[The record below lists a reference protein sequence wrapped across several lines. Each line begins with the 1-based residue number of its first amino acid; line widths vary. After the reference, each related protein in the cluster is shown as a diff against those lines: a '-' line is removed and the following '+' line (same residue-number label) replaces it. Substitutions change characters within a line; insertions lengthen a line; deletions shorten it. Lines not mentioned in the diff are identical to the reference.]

1 MRRVITILIVVLLST
16 IVAQGQ
22 IRIGGNVYGGGNHA
36 EVRGSTKVTV
46 LKGDIGAVM
55 DPNATRPLADPSGK
69 VFGGARMANVGGSS
83 FVNIDG
89 ENATGYILINQ
100 VFGGNDIAGTIG
112 TAGAVGEEIPAE
124 LTEVQPADGTDEKKN
139 KVDNTFNSYVRIS
152 SKVWM
157 DEEADTVKKYQQS
170 EISTTDPENPAY
182 GKTIN
187 DVKPDPTA
195 KKIYIGQLFGGGNG
209 DFDYEQTAS
218 ETPGKV
224 IHTIYN
230 WSDKSHQYPIAE
242 VITDE
247 GEVGFQLP
255 EQDKTYLE
263 IKGGSIVYG
272 YGGGNNATVKKQN
285 IIHIDN
291 PSAVVNHIKVD
302 AYGNEDDDGT
312 DLLTTARF
320 KEMGINTTFSQP
332 SSGAFQV
339 GRFFGGNNK
348 AEMTIRPTWNLLA
361 GKVRNLYSG
370 GNRGNM
376 TSPEGL
382 LLEIKDYSTLIVD
395 NLYGGCRM
403 ADVKP
408 TVNGKY
414 VPCTNLEGYYFPSEL
429 SARVLVNG
437 GHINNVYGGNDV
449 TGVVYGGNA
458 VGIHTTVY
466 GDVYGGGNGAYPYT
480 DAISEEDETYGDFH
494 YTVTGSSIDALNAFR
509 PNAEQVS
516 LHLWGDSPTK
526 PTVIHGSVFVG
537 GNCASLSVKKGQ
549 PLVELKIGSHVIADN
564 VYLGNNGEGMINQ
577 TYLEKYADGNFS
589 TLNLTNSTAFSD
601 YMEGVAMTLMPSV
614 VFDSKANGDRND
626 YVEYSSYIGS
636 FFCGGNV
643 GSMAIP
649 GKMTFNLNHG
659 LNIYNKFVGGCNN
672 ADIPAQDG
680 LNAAYNGGII
690 GSEEERDNY
699 TDTSGNIKDR
709 LEINFQNMTVV
720 PMRWGNTF
728 APIDEADIIPSDP
741 EAPTTGTLIAGR
753 EYYTSNLQDTKFI
766 AKGDEPVDVNP
777 TSKNKYYKMTEVGK
791 DFEWNTG
798 EYSTDEDEFV
808 SVANANV
815 NKNTRLLNGN
825 VYGGCFNSGH
835 VNGNVILNINDDVV
849 KKDEIFGTGK
859 SGVDFE
865 GQRDDVMTSAMYV
878 YGAGHGKDTEIWG
891 STAINH
897 NNGYAFQLF
906 GGGEQ
911 GAVGKRQ
918 LDANGTPALDTDG
931 NYIYAFDPKYSTT
944 VNLNGTTAVY
954 SHEGT
959 VENLA
964 EAEYLYGGGN
974 EGIVAGNTLV
984 NLGNGRKRLRWYYL
998 WCVRE

>member
-1 MRRVITILIVVLLST
+1 MGHIGLISLMSLFLINLCPTPLL
-16 IVAQGQ
+16 GQ
-22 IRIGGNVYGGGNHA
+22 IKIGGNVYGGGNHA
-36 EVRGSTKVTV
+36 EVQGSTRVTV

-55 DPNATRPLADPSGK
+55 DPNATRPLEDPQGR

-112 TAGAVGEEIPAE
+112 TAGAVKEDIPKE
-124 LTEVQPADGTDEKKN
+124 LTEVGTDEKKN
-139 KVDNTFNSYVRIS
+139 AVDNTFNSYVRIS

-157 DEEADTVKKYQQS
+157 DEEADTIKKYQQS

-187 DVKPDPTA
+187 DVKPDPNA

-209 DFDYEQTAS
+209 DFDYEQTPGPG
-218 ETPGKV
+218 EGKV
-224 IHTIYN
+224 THTIYN
-230 WSDKSHQYPIAE
+230 WSDKSHEYPIAQ
-242 VITDE
+242 VITE
-247 GEVGFQLP
+247 AGEVGFQLP
-255 EQDKTYLE
+255 EQNKTYLE

-272 YGGGNNATVKKQN
+272 YGGGNNATVKEQN

-291 PSAVVNHIKVD
+291 PSAVVNHILVD
-302 AYGNEDDDGT
+302 KDGNEPEASQAEAVYTAYATYVANKANGVEQTEWSTGTYAGYT

-339 GRFFGGNNK
+339 GRFFGGNNR
-348 AEMTIRPTWNLLA
+348 AEM
-361 GKVRNLYSG
+361 VRNLYSG

-480 DAISEEDETYGDFH
+480 DAISEEDDTYETYGDFH
-494 YTVTGSSIDALNAFR
+494 YNVTGSSIDALNAFR

-537 GNCASLSVKKGQ
+537 GNCASLSVKKSQ

-589 TLNLTNSTAFSD
+589 TLNLTNSQTFSD
-601 YMEGVAMTLMPSV
+601 YMEGVAMTLMPRI
-614 VFDSKANGDRND
+614 VFDSKADGDRND
-626 YVEYSSYIGS
+626 YVEYSSFIGS

-649 GKMTFNLNHG
+649 GKMTFHVDHG

-672 ADIPAQDG
+672 ADIPGQDG
-680 LNAAYNGGII
+680 LNAAYNGGIMAI
-690 GSEEERDNY
+690 SWIVWKL
-699 TDTSGNIKDR
+699 TSGI
-709 LEINFQNMTVV
+709 
-720 PMRWGNTF
+720 
-728 APIDEADIIPSDP
+728 
-741 EAPTTGTLIAGR
+741 
-753 EYYTSNLQDTKFI
+753 
-766 AKGDEPVDVNP
+766 
-777 TSKNKYYKMTEVGK
+777 
-791 DFEWNTG
+791 
-798 EYSTDEDEFV
+798 
-808 SVANANV
+808 
-815 NKNTRLLNGN
+815 
-825 VYGGCFNSGH
+825 
-835 VNGNVILNINDDVV
+835 
-849 KKDEIFGTGK
+849 
-859 SGVDFE
+859 
-865 GQRDDVMTSAMYV
+865 
-878 YGAGHGKDTEIWG
+878 
-891 STAINH
+891 
-897 NNGYAFQLF
+897 
-906 GGGEQ
+906 
-911 GAVGKRQ
+911 
-918 LDANGTPALDTDG
+918 
-931 NYIYAFDPKYSTT
+931 
-944 VNLNGTTAVY
+944 
-954 SHEGT
+954 
-959 VENLA
+959 
-964 EAEYLYGGGN
+964 
-974 EGIVAGNTLV
+974 
-984 NLGNGRKRLRWYYL
+984 
-998 WCVRE
+998 